1 MKSCNNIILIVSA
14 WKMKFCDNEESEPLF
29 VTMDGSSEMQE
40 TNSNF
45 KVEKTIETET
55 KSPCNTVKGFAY
67 ALLASIIFTVN
78 GTLVKYYQLD
88 VVDTISLRSVFQ
100 IFALGLTMKLKGSY
114 GSN

>member
-1 MKSCNNIILIVSA
+1 
-14 WKMKFCDNEESEPLF
+14 MKFCNKEESEPLF
-29 VTMDGSSEMQE
+29 VAKDGSFEMQE
-40 TNSNF
+40 TNKNF
-45 KVEKTIETET
+45 KVETTLESETE
-55 KSPCNTVKGFAY
+55 SPYKTVKGFAY
-67 ALLASIIFTVN
+67 ALLASMIFTVN

>member
-45 KVEKTIETET
+45 KVETIIETEG
-55 KSPCNTVKGFAY
+55 KSPYKTIKGFAY
-67 ALLASIIFTVN
+67 ALLASLIFTVN
-78 GTLVKYYQLD
+78 GTLVKHFQLD
-88 VVDTISLRSVFQ
+88 FVDTISLRSVFQ
-100 IFALGLTMKLKGSY
+100 IFALGLTMKLKGL
-114 GSN
+114 